1 MIDMTNEFKD
11 IESSALKLTDKQ
23 RAKLAVR
30 LLESL
35 DKEQESD
42 VEQAWLEEIER
53 RNQLLES
60 GNAELIPAKDVFAKA
75 RNLIA

>member
-1 MIDMTNEFKD
+1 MANQFKD
-11 IESSALKLTDKQ
+11 IESSALKLSDKL

-35 DKEQESD
+35 DKEQEND
-42 VEQAWLEEIER
+42 VEQAWLEEIEH
-53 RNQLLES
+53 RNQRLES
-60 GNAELIPAKDVFAKA
+60 GQAELITAEDVFAKA

>member
-1 MIDMTNEFKD
+1 MTNEFKD

-53 RNQLLES
+53 RNQRLES
-60 GNAELIPAKDVFAKA
+60 GKGELIPAKDVFAKA

>member
-1 MIDMTNEFKD
+1 MANQFKD
-11 IESSALKLTDKQ
+11 IESSALKLSDKL

-35 DKEQESD
+35 DKEQEND
-42 VEQAWLEEIER
+42 VEQAWLEEIEH
-53 RNQLLES
+53 RNQRLES
-60 GNAELIPAKDVFAKA
+60 GQAELIPAEDVFAKA